1 MIKNILFDL
10 GGVFIH
16 LTREESVR
24 RFVSLG
30 IHDADEMLDPYKQSG
45 YFLDLES
52 GAYDEQEF
60 TDLLNAHYRLS
71 LTPEQ
76 IGWALRGFVPIIQE
90 EKFHFVRQ
98 ELSPHYR
105 ILLVSN
111 TNPFVHRFAE
121 SADFLSTH
129 EPLHAFFDR
138 VYASYELKV
147 CKPEPRIFDHII
159 ADSGIRPE
167 ETLFVDDGPANV
179 AMGREL
185 GFVTYCPDNGEDW
198 RPVLRKMLL
207 P

>member
-16 LTREESVR
+16 LTRDESVR
-24 RFVSLG
+24 RFESLG
-30 IHDADEMLDPYKQSG
+30 IHDADAMLDPYKQSG
-45 YFLDLES
+45 FFLGLES
-52 GAYDEQEF
+52 GAYTEQEF
-60 TDLLNAHYRLS
+60 ADALNEHYHLQ
-71 LTPEQ
+71 LTTAD

-90 EKFHFVRQ
+90 EKFHFVRE
-98 ELSPHYR
+98 ELSPKYR

-111 TNPFVHRFAE
+111 TNPFVHSFAE
-121 SADFLSTH
+121 SAEFLSTH
-129 EPLHAFFDR
+129 EPLHAFFEK

-147 CKPEPRIFDHII
+147 CKPEVKIFNHII
-159 ADSGIRPE
+159 EDSGIRPE

-179 AMGREL
+179 AIGREL

-198 RPVLRKMLL
+198 IPVLRKMLL